1 LRFFPDPDAAAT
13 GSFDEHPT
21 TVGRARMDG
30 RIAECNVSFGTVI
43 PLWLDGLRI

>member
-13 GSFDEHPT
+13 GSFDEHPA

-30 RIAECNVSFGTVI
+30 QHAECNVSFGTGF
-43 PLWLDGLRI
+43 PL